1 MTSVTSSFKC
11 NNNSIVNHRGTI
23 SLVGNEVNQKG
34 FSRFVDFILQLNNR
48 AKGKALSVDVDE
60 INNNR
65 RKRDGDHY
73 HITLISKKEVA
84 TAQKILDMDGIKK
97 SLQNFVSEYLS
108 EYTNL
113 GKDWFSFGVGQ
124 VSNGKSQAFFDICLY
139 PRAVALRRRLGL
151 SAEYGFHITIGFT
164 NADVHSKNKSFQH
177 LINASLLKDTSKYH
191 TISELLDA
199 AKYLLQYEIN
209 NDYYSDG
216 LNVDGI
222 NSLLKAADILY
233 NNQIYVNS
241 SVAMEDY
248 MKI

>member
-1 MTSVTSSFKC
+1 MTSVTSRFKC

-65 RKRDGDHY
+65 RKRDGDYY

-84 TAQKILDMDGIKK
+84 TAQKILDMDGIKNPYK
-97 SLQNFVSEYLS
+97 FCFRIYERIH
-108 EYTNL
+108 EPWE
-113 GKDWFSFGVGQ
+113 DWFSFGVGQ
-124 VSNGKSQAFFDICLY
+124 VQWQIANF
-139 PRAVALRRRLGL
+139 LRHL
-151 SAEYGFHITIGFT
+151 SVPESSSIEKTFRFIGRIRISYYYGFT

-177 LINASLLKDTSKYH
+177 LINASLLKDTSKFH

-209 NDYYSDG
+209 DDYYSDG

-222 NSLLKAADILY
+222 NSLLKAADIYTIIKFML
-233 NNQIYVNS
+233 IVLLLR
-241 SVAMEDY
+241 
-248 MKI
+248 KII

>member
-1 MTSVTSSFKC
+1 
-11 NNNSIVNHRGTI
+11 
-23 SLVGNEVNQKG
+23 
-34 FSRFVDFILQLNNR
+34 
-48 AKGKALSVDVDE
+48 
-60 INNNR
+60 
-65 RKRDGDHY
+65 
-73 HITLISKKEVA
+73 
-84 TAQKILDMDGIKK
+84 MDGIKK

-124 VSNGKSQAFFDICLY
+124 VSNGKSQTFFDICLY

-209 NDYYSDG
+209 DDYYSDG

-248 MKI
+248 MKISLIKIRLQNKIGDYHNLICIADEISSMTKLKDVDILKQPNTYKLMTI